1 MCLILVKVMCGFVL
15 CFCSKCNLKSLCAS
29 YKCSLVLFAP
39 YLCCCCIL
47 RRWQNP
53 WIRRLGFLYSYG
65 LLYHFILMII
75 LSACQRKL
83 LQLAFIFQAV
93 FDGTFV
99 THHHITLNTFSVPQI
114 LYKMTK
120 VYLDSIFQRM
130 LKLMQIFCSC
140 LRFRGLHRFNP
151 RPPGVCPQ
159 TLPKAIHQLPCC
171 ALTSLWGRTEKKMRL
186 FPEAIQRVEQHKAP
200 LRCSNKAERIMSFLM
215 PPVTECNVPDET
227 WDFTASFFHNS
238 IWWLVKSNCVSHA
251 LEALWRK
258 PLLSLQSLDSTLLPI
273 PAEC

>member
-159 TLPKAIHQLPCC
+159 TLPKAIHQLPLLCPD
-171 ALTSLWGRTEKKMRL
+171 LPVGENREK
-186 FPEAIQRVEQHKAP
+186 
-200 LRCSNKAERIMSFLM
+200 
-215 PPVTECNVPDET
+215 D
-227 WDFTASFFHNS
+227 
-238 IWWLVKSNCVSHA
+238 
-251 LEALWRK
+251 EALPWGDPKSRTT
-258 PLLSLQSLDSTLLPI
+258 QSSATLH
-273 PAEC
+273 